1 MSKSPSLLLW
11 HLLPPFCHSIDLCGS
26 VSIFSLKILPL
37 SEHTKKYLF
46 VVITK
51 YIIKNIFLIFKM
63 SEPLQ

>member
-37 SEHTKKYLF
+37 SEHIKKYLF

-51 YIIKNIFLIFKM
+51 CNWVLY
-63 SEPLQ
+63 S